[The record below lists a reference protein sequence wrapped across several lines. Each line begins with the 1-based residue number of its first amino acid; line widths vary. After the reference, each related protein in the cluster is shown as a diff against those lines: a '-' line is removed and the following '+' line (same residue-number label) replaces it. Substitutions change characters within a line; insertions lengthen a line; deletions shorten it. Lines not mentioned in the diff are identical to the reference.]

1 MSLYSQI
8 SSEIG
13 KDNYLIC
20 MVYPNIIKLKTFIA
34 NLSSINIRGFG
45 NVIIDR
51 IYSAYE
57 IQIAITAFF
66 LTIEGRR
73 YFLNQVDQN
82 QKKNYL
88 NIIQKYILQYNEFKF
103 KFDENIIKD
112 QINSYMELSNFE
124 VNDSFLFWQNNR
136 NSNVNNLNFLANI
149 AIRIINMACSELP
162 VERLFSHLKYLYGS
176 KDYNKSDDL
185 LNAQLAIRMENIYSG
200 ENK

>member
-1 MSLYSQI
+1 
-8 SSEIG
+8 
-13 KDNYLIC
+13 

-88 NIIQKYILQYNEFKF
+88 NIIQKYILQYNEFMV
-103 KFDENIIKD
+103 
-112 QINSYMELSNFE
+112 QIQY
-124 VNDSFLFWQNNR
+124 V
-136 NSNVNNLNFLANI
+136 
-149 AIRIINMACSELP
+149 
-162 VERLFSHLKYLYGS
+162 
-176 KDYNKSDDL
+176 
-185 LNAQLAIRMENIYSG
+185 
-200 ENK
+200 